1 MFKEGIFSFLV
12 LLFFFLTPGL
22 VRGADLRIINYTIM
36 PSIGKLSGYLEGNT
50 SYKKKYI
57 GGFHNLAKT
66 LFPAEDISL
75 NYIPYNSY
83 DKALQQTMIYNNS
96 DNNPEI
102 ILGALFDEDKLEYL
116 EYIPI
121 PIYTDYKVVVL
132 KKENL
137 PSNIGEFKKNLQAL
151 IENLSQ
157 NKKGIIIKSQNFKEI
172 EGKIYDTSNTIDEAM
187 EKVFLENRYLIT
199 TWSSISDYIERN
211 KKVGKLNTLSILQ
224 YPKNSVYYFIAL
236 NKNSK
241 LLSTKTTDGKSFIDD
256 ITDKL
261 TLIIQSSEI
270 NKILEN

>member
-50 SYKKKYI
+50 SYKKNYI
-57 GGFHNLAKT
+57 GGFHNLAKI

-151 IENLSQ
+151 IDNLSQ
-157 NKKGIIIKSQNFKEI
+157 NKKGVIIKSQNFKEI

-261 TLIIQSSEI
+261 NLIIQSSEI